1 MVCVVRRDVIDVV
14 LCLTLLTKVAADTNF
29 LTGAN
34 DIVVVPNQDGD
45 LEATNFGVQFGKKD
59 IWLPRAGHT
68 VKLKVNGAVVPVSM
82 ILDGAGQGYFS
93 TEQTRIQRY
102 RFWSSLLGGA
112 DPLPHQRTDT
122 PTSQQLNLLNLK
134 QGMNLLEYEVVT
146 GGGSIVN
153 TEATVFLLNSTQKIV
168 VTDIDGTITKSN
180 FRGFILPALGISDWK
195 HDGIVELYSKIEDE
209 GYMFLYLTS
218 RAVGQSDST
227 KQYINSLREGGYRMP
242 AGPLMMQLN
251 SVVDTLKTEVI
262 DQDPEVQKIAKLS
275 RLQALFPT
283 SPLYAGYGNQDSDI
297 RAYTALN
304 IDFNR
309 IFVMD
314 KASNIRNLGTGT
326 MQNFTQH
333 IESISDIYPK
343 LN

>member
-1 MVCVVRRDVIDVV
+1 MVCVRREMVVV
-14 LCLTLLTKVAADTNF
+14 LVCLNFLTQVTADTNF

-34 DIVVVPNQDGD
+34 DIVVVPNQNGD

-68 VKLKVNGAVVPVSM
+68 VSIKVNGAVVPVSM

-93 TEQTRIQRY
+93 TEETGNQRY
-102 RFWSSLLGGA
+102 RFWSALLGSS

-122 PTSQQLNLLNLK
+122 PTTQQLNLLNLK
-134 QGMNLLEYEVVT
+134 QGMNLLEYEVET
-146 GGGSIVN
+146 AAGSIVS
-153 TEATVFLLNSTQKIV
+153 TEATVFLINSTQKIV
-168 VTDIDGTITKSN
+168 VTDIDGTITRSN
-180 FRGFILPALGISDWK
+180 IRGFILPALGISDWK

-218 RAVGQSDST
+218 RAVGQSEST
-227 KQYINSLREGGYRMP
+227 KQYINSLREGRYRMP
-242 AGPLMMQLN
+242 SGPLMMQLN

-304 IDFNR
+304 IDLNR

-314 KASNIRNLGTGT
+314 KASNIRNLGSGT
-326 MQNFTQH
+326 VQNFTQH
-333 IESISDIYPK
+333 IESIQDIYPN